1 MRIKSCSGLCLP
13 QHFFFLEMNRRD
25 YVTTQNLT
33 SEAHL
38 SWEAP
43 TDHRVLHLQS
53 LQNHAVKY
61 VFVSPI
67 VILKKQQANKHKH
80 GP

>member
-1 MRIKSCSGLCLP
+1 MRTKGCCGLCLP
-13 QHFFFLEMNRRD
+13 QHFLEMNRRD
-25 YVTTQNLT
+25 CVTRQNLT
-33 SEAHL
+33 SEARL

-61 VFVSPI
+61 VFVSPV
-67 VILKKQQANKHKH
+67 VILKK
-80 GP
+80 